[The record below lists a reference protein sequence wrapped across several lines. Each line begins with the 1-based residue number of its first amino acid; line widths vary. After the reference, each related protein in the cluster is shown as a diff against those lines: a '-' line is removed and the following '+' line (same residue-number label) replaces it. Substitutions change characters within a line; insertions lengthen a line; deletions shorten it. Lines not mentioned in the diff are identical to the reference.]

1 MAQAMCGPILGVW
14 DDGNVRVFGARLPM
28 IGFPPEVTIRL
39 SVGLH
44 VVFWCIGAE
53 VVGINLLSAANDE
66 PKKSPGNRGWEEER
80 KCYVLAT
87 QSWFASTDLGGL
99 GRSTV
104 AIATTMTNARMKIS
118 MVYLLGLLKSIVTI
132 TEGKCL

>member
-44 VVFWCIGAE
+44 VVLRCIGAE

-66 PKKSPGNRGWEEER
+66 PKKAPETGAGRRRESVMFWQLSHGSLRRTWVGWE
-80 KCYVLAT
+80 
-87 QSWFASTDLGGL
+87 
-99 GRSTV
+99 GR
-104 AIATTMTNARMKIS
+104 R
-118 MVYLLGLLKSIVTI
+118 
-132 TEGKCL
+132 

>member
-1 MAQAMCGPILGVW
+1 MAQAMCGPILRVW
-14 DDGNVRVFGARLPM
+14 ADGNVRVFGARLPM

-80 KCYVLAT
+80 KRYVLAT

-118 MVYLLGLLKSIVTI
+118 MVYLLRLLKSIVTI
-132 TEGKCL
+132 TEGKWL

>member
-1 MAQAMCGPILGVW
+1 MCEPILRVW
-14 DDGNVRVFGARLPM
+14 NDGNVRVFGAGLPM
-28 IGFPPEVTIRL
+28 TGFPPEVTIRL
-39 SVGLH
+39 SVRLH
-44 VVFWCIGAE
+44 VDLRCIGAE

-80 KCYVLAT
+80 KYYVLAT
-87 QSWFASTDLGGL
+87 QSWFASTDLDGL

-132 TEGKCL
+132 TEGKWL